1 MRFGCKVYKLALDG
15 GMTCPN
21 RDGTLDTRGC
31 IFCSGGSGEF
41 AARGMSV
48 NEQIEK
54 AKRLVAGKIKSGKY
68 IAYFQSYTNTYADVN
83 YLEKIF
89 TQAIDHPDIAALSV
103 ATRPDCLENDKI
115 ALLKSLSK
123 KKPVTVELGLQ
134 TIHEKTAEY
143 IRRGYPLSVFD
154 EAVSRL
160 HAAGIEAV
168 AHVILFLPGETEQ
181 MMLDTVR
188 HVGRLGIEGIKLQ
201 LLHVMQD
208 TDLAADYDCGKL
220 ELPSMDEYIE
230 MLEKCVRALP
240 RDVIIHRLTGDG
252 AKRGLIAP
260 MWSADKKR
268 VLNAVNSA
276 FERDNVIQGSEYEK
290 AET

>member
-21 RDGTLDTRGC
+21 RNGTLDTRGC

-48 NEQIEK
+48 NEHIEK
-54 AKRLVAGKIKSGKY
+54 AKRLVAGKIKNGKY
-68 IAYFQSYTNTYADVN
+68 IAYFQSYTNTYADTN

-89 TQAIDHPDIAALSV
+89 TQAIDRPDIAALSI

-115 ALLKSLSK
+115 ALLKSLSE
-123 KKPVTVELGLQ
+123 KKPVTIELGLQ
-134 TIHEKTAEY
+134 TIHEKTAKY

-160 HAAGIEAV
+160 HAAGIETV

-188 HVGRLGIEGIKLQ
+188 HVGRLGVEGIKLQ
-201 LLHVMQD
+201 LLHVMRD
-208 TDLAADYDCGKL
+208 TDLAADYACGKFG
-220 ELPSMDEYIE
+220 LPSM
-230 MLEKCVRALP
+230 P
-240 RDVIIHRLTGDG
+240 
-252 AKRGLIAP
+252 
-260 MWSADKKR
+260 
-268 VLNAVNSA
+268 VNS
-276 FERDNVIQGSEYEK
+276 S
-290 AET
+290 